1 MHTKLLTNTLMRK
14 VLIVIPLAVVI
25 AGGIW
30 LFQGEL
36 QDPSPGWR
44 LAQVERGTVEQVVSA
59 TGRVDPV
66 MTVDISS
73 QVSGQIAEVLVN
85 FNSKVA
91 TGQVLARIDPAAF
104 EVRVEVARA
113 DLAYAKANVAMQKAV
128 LDELRAERSG
138 AIAALGQL
146 EKDLKR
152 QRILFQRKVVSES
165 VVGSALAQRDQAH
178 ARLESIAARLVKQQA
193 QVLSAKAQVDSRSG
207 SLREREL
214 DLGYTVILSPVDGV
228 VINRDV
234 DVGQT
239 VAASLQAPVLF
250 TLAKDLRDV
259 QIEVSVDEADI
270 GRVIDR
276 QQVRFTVDAY
286 PDRRFSGHVTQIR
299 KAPQV
304 DSGVVTYRVMVATRN
319 NDEALLPGMTAT
331 VEIIVGRREN
341 VLRVPNSALRFKP
354 KGLSKASGSTAK
366 NGHQRA
372 VARIEKLA
380 TALELSD
387 EQRSAVATVFREM
400 GEAIRALH
408 ESGMEEQARKNAKT
422 QLRNQAFG
430 RIETLLSED
439 QRIRYH
445 EMRAESAGT
454 RQRRGTLWR
463 PQGPTSV
470 RVEIGLSDDTYSE
483 ITSIELSAGDA
494 VITGREHATH

>member
-1 MHTKLLTNTLMRK
+1 MEPQATTLMRK
-14 VLIVIPLAVVI
+14 ALILILLVLAI

-30 LFQGEL
+30 LFQGKL
-36 QDPSPGWR
+36 QDPPPGWR
-44 LAQVERGTVEQVVSA
+44 LAQVERGTIEQVISA

-91 TGQVLARIDPAAF
+91 TREVLARIDPAVFQA
-104 EVRVEVARA
+104 RVEVARA
-113 DLAYAKANVAMQKAV
+113 DLAYAQANVAMQKAV

-138 AIAALGQL
+138 ATAALDEL
-146 EKDLKR
+146 DRNLKR

-165 VVGSALAQRDQAH
+165 VVGSALAQRDQAR

-193 QVLSAKAQVDSRSG
+193 QVRSAKAQVDSRSG

-270 GRVIDR
+270 GRVING

-286 PDRRFSGHVTQIR
+286 PDRRFSGHVAQVR

-341 VLRVPNSALRFKP
+341 ILRVPNSALRFKP
-354 KGLSKASGSTAK
+354 EGVSKPSGSMGE

-372 VARIEKLA
+372 VARVEKLT

-387 EQRSAVATVFREM
+387 EQRSAVAAVFREM
-400 GEAIRALH
+400 GESIRALR
-408 ESGMEEQARKNAKT
+408 ESGMAEQARKNAKT
-422 QLRNQAFG
+422 QFRNQAVN
-430 RIETLLSED
+430 RIEALLSED
-439 QRIRYH
+439 QRVRYR
-445 EMRAESAGT
+445 EMRVETAAT
-454 RQRRGTLWR
+454 RKRRGMVWQ
-463 PQGPTSV
+463 PDGPTPV
-470 RVEIGLSDDTYSE
+470 KVEIGLSDDSYSE
-483 ITSIELSAGDA
+483 ITSNKLSAGDT
-494 VITGREHATH
+494 VITGRERAAR

>member
-1 MHTKLLTNTLMRK
+1 MRK

-138 AIAALGQL
+138 AMAALGEL

-178 ARLESIAARLVKQQA
+178 ARLE
-193 QVLSAKAQVDSRSG
+193 
-207 SLREREL
+207 
-214 DLGYTVILSPVDGV
+214 
-228 VINRDV
+228 
-234 DVGQT
+234 
-239 VAASLQAPVLF
+239 
-250 TLAKDLRDV
+250 
-259 QIEVSVDEADI
+259 
-270 GRVIDR
+270 
-276 QQVRFTVDAY
+276 
-286 PDRRFSGHVTQIR
+286 
-299 KAPQV
+299 
-304 DSGVVTYRVMVATRN
+304 
-319 NDEALLPGMTAT
+319 
-331 VEIIVGRREN
+331 
-341 VLRVPNSALRFKP
+341 
-354 KGLSKASGSTAK
+354 
-366 NGHQRA
+366 
-372 VARIEKLA
+372 
-380 TALELSD
+380 
-387 EQRSAVATVFREM
+387 
-400 GEAIRALH
+400 
-408 ESGMEEQARKNAKT
+408 
-422 QLRNQAFG
+422 
-430 RIETLLSED
+430 
-439 QRIRYH
+439 
-445 EMRAESAGT
+445 
-454 RQRRGTLWR
+454 
-463 PQGPTSV
+463 
-470 RVEIGLSDDTYSE
+470 
-483 ITSIELSAGDA
+483 
-494 VITGREHATH
+494 

>member
-1 MHTKLLTNTLMRK
+1 MRTPEPIAGVVNANELVDRLSDNTLRLCDCRFSL
-14 VLIVIPLAVVI
+14 VNEHAGRESYQANHIPGATYVDLGRDLAGPI
-25 AGGIW
+25 TTASGRHPLPAAARWLQTLGKLGITRY
-30 LFQGEL
+30 
-36 QDPSPGWR
+36 S
-44 LAQVERGTVEQVVSA
+44 QVV
-59 TGRVDPV
+59 
-66 MTVDISS
+66 
-73 QVSGQIAEVLVN
+73 
-85 FNSKVA
+85 
-91 TGQVLARIDPAAF
+91 
-104 EVRVEVARA
+104 
-113 DLAYAKANVAMQKAV
+113 AY
-128 LDELRAERSG
+128 DEGSG
-138 AIAALGQL
+138 AMAALGEL

-152 QRILFQRKVVSES
+152 QRTLFQRKVVSES

-270 GRVIDR
+270 GRVIDG

-286 PDRRFSGHVTQIR
+286 PDRRFSGHVSQIR

-354 KGLSKASGSTAK
+354 KGLSEASGSTAK

-372 VARIEKLA
+372 LARIEKLA
-380 TALELSD
+380 TTLELSD
-387 EQRSAVATVFREM
+387 KQRPAVAAVFREM
-400 GEAIRALH
+400 GEAIRALR
-408 ESGMEEQARKNAKT
+408 ESGMEEQARKSAKT

-430 RIETLLSED
+430 RIEALLSED
-439 QRIRYH
+439 QRIRYR
-445 EMRAESAGT
+445 EMRAKSAGT

-483 ITSIELSAGDA
+483 ITSNELSAGDA
-494 VITGREHATH
+494 VITGRERATH

>member
-1 MHTKLLTNTLMRK
+1 MRK
-14 VLIVIPLAVVI
+14 VLIVIPLAAAI

-36 QDPSPGWR
+36 QDPPPGWR
-44 LAQVERGTVEQVVSA
+44 LAEVERGTVEQVVSA

-91 TGQVLARIDPAAF
+91 TEQVLARIDPAAF

-113 DLAYAKANVAMQKAV
+113 DLAYAQANVAMQKAV

-138 AIAALGQL
+138 AMAALGEL

-178 ARLESIAARLVKQQA
+178 ARLESIAARLVRQQA

-214 DLGYTVILSPVDGV
+214 DLSYTVILSPVDGV

-270 GRVIDR
+270 GRAIID

-286 PDRRFSGHVTQIR
+286 PDRRFSGNVSQIR
-299 KAPQV
+299 KAPQI

-319 NDEALLPGMTAT
+319 DDEALLPGMTAT

-354 KGLSKASGSTAK
+354 KSPSKASGSPAK

-387 EQRSAVATVFREM
+387 EQRSAVAAVFRKM
-400 GEAIRALH
+400 GEAIRALR
-408 ESGMEEQARKNAKT
+408 ESGMEEPARKNAKT
-422 QLRNQAFG
+422 QLRHQAFN
-430 RIETLLSED
+430 RIETLLNES
-439 QRIRYH
+439 QRIRYR
-445 EMRAESAGT
+445 EMRAESAGAH
-454 RQRRGTLWR
+454 QRRGTLWR
-463 PQGPTSV
+463 PKGPTSV
-470 RVEIGLSDDTYSE
+470 SVEIGLSDDTYSE
-483 ITSIELSAGDA
+483 ITSHELSAGDA
-494 VITGREHATH
+494 VITGRERATH